1 MDRTLLEGNADR
13 NLEFYKYVRK
23 ECFEI
28 LNVPNFSVS
37 ETLVVPSSDTAKV
50 HTL

>member
-1 MDRTLLEGNADR
+1 MLLEGNADR
-13 NLEFYKYVRK
+13 NLEFYMYVKK